1 MRTAVVILNWNT
13 RDLLAQFIPAIERS
27 LDGMD
32 AELIV
37 ADNASTDGSVE
48 MLSEHFPQ
56 LKTIRLERNYGFTG
70 GYNRAFARILEGG
83 CGGEIP
89 EYLLLINS
97 DVLVNPGWLDD
108 LVRHMDAHPDCGVCG
123 PKMLALRHEDGGYV
137 TGDTLEYAGAAG
149 GYLDRYGYPFCR
161 GRVLNRT
168 DKDGPRYCGE
178 KDVLWV
184 SGACMM
190 TRSSLWKDIG
200 GFDGR
205 FFAHMEE
212 IDYCWKAQL
221 CGYRVSVIPSSK
233 VYHLGGGTLPRTS
246 PAKLKLNYRNGL
258 LMLENNLAATIGAGR
273 ARRRIRMR
281 RLLDNCSAAVYLL
294 GGRRDLFR
302 AVREA
307 HREYEVLRTEPVR
320 VKNPKGSPVGLVD
333 IDIILQAFL
342 RGKGIFDYLL
352 RYEDS
357 H

>member
-1 MRTAVVILNWNT
+1 MKTAIVILNWNT
-13 RDLLAQFIPAIERS
+13 RDFLAQFIPSIERS
-27 LDGMD
+27 LDGQD
-32 AELIV
+32 AGLIV

-56 LKTIRLERNYGFTG
+56 LRTIRLESNYGFTG
-70 GYNRAFARILEGG
+70 GYNRAFARILED
-83 CGGEIP
+83 CGEELP

-97 DVLVNPGWLDD
+97 DVLVSPGWLEA

-123 PKMLALRHEDGGYV
+123 PKMLALHHDKGEYV
-137 TGDTLEYAGAAG
+137 MGDTLEYAGAAG
-149 GYLDRYGYPFCR
+149 GYLDRYGFPFCR
-161 GRVLNRT
+161 GRVLDRT
-168 DKDGPRYCGE
+168 DKDGPRYDAG

-190 TRSSLWKDIG
+190 TRTSLWTGIG
-200 GFDGR
+200 GFDER

-221 CGYRVSVIPSSK
+221 CGYRVSVVPSAK

-246 PAKLKLNYRNGL
+246 PTKLKLNYRNGL
-258 LMLENNLAATIGAGR
+258 LMLENNLADTIGPKR
-273 ARRRIRMR
+273 ARRRIRAR
-281 RLLDNCSAAVYLL
+281 ILIDNCCAAVYLL
-294 GGRRDLFR
+294 SGRMELFR

-307 HREYEVLRTEPVR
+307 HREYGVLRAEPRR
-320 VKNPKGSPVGLVD
+320 VKNPKGRPKGLVD
-333 IDIILQAFL
+333 IDIIPQALL
-342 RGKGIFDYLL
+342 RREGIFDYLL